1 MRPIKAQMG
10 RSQARIHRGK
20 KMVRQSKIVK

>member
-1 MRPIKAQMG
+1 MCPIKAQVG
-10 RSQARIHRGK
+10 RSQARIRRGK